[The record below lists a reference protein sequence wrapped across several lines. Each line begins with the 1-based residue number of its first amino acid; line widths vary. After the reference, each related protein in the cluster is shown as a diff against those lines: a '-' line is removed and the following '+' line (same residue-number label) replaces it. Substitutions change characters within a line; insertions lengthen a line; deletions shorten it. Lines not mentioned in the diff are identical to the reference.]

1 MKKIALLG
9 TTASGKSDLAHKL
22 AKSVNAVILSLDSMC
37 IYKELNIINAK
48 PDSKMLDEV
57 KYFGI
62 NLISVKDDFN
72 VALFFNEY
80 QNALNYAKENNQNLI
95 ITGGTGFYLKAL
107 LDGLSPKIDDI
118 NHDLSLDEIYDLM
131 QKIDKNCK
139 INKNDKYRLNKWYSI
154 YKTTN
159 EIPSEWQ
166 KANTNKGMI
175 SEITIFDLLWDKD
188 ELNKRIVLRTKAML
202 KMGAISE
209 VLELFKEYKNLKALN
224 SIGAKEII
232 QNHLGLIKDE
242 DLCEMIS
249 IHTRQFAKRQRTFN
263 KKFNTKTLQINN
275 TTDLENAF
283 FKIKEY
289 FNS

>member
-175 SEITIFDLLWDKD
+175 SEIAIFDLLWDKD

-209 VLELFKEYKNLKALN
+209 VLELFKECGNLKALN

-263 KKFNTKTLQINN
+263 KKFNAKTLQINN

-289 FNS
+289 F

>member
-175 SEITIFDLLWDKD
+175 SEIAIFDLLWDKD

-263 KKFNTKTLQINN
+263 KKFNAKTLQINN

>member
-80 QNALNYAKENNQNLI
+80 QNALNYAKEHNQNLI

-263 KKFNTKTLQINN
+263 KKFNAKTLQINN

-289 FNS
+289 FN